1 MGIESFDAIYASAL
15 QVVIVAGANGVC
27 TCDLLVSAVLKFL
40 IVVTAH
46 VFYN

>member
-27 TCDLLVSAVLKFL
+27 MSGLSK
-40 IVVTAH
+40 IVCNAQN
-46 VFYN
+46 F